1 MTLKVMIIGSGG
13 REHCIAWKVKQ
24 NKDVDRIFC
33 VPGNGG
39 MSEIGECVTLSSFDD
54 MLAFAKEQEIEL
66 VLVGPEAP
74 LAQGI
79 VDFFRESGI
88 KIVGPTQKA
97 AMLESSKV
105 FAKNFM
111 KKYSIPTAPFRVFD
125 NYQQAIEYF
134 QYLHNYPAVIKADGL
149 ASGKGVSIVND
160 FGEAKNTLWELMIQ
174 KKFGDAGTRVVVE
187 DFLEGEEVT
196 VMAVYDGKTYL
207 RLPISQDHKK
217 VGEGET
223 GPNTGGM
230 GAYSPVP
237 SVEETLLQQIER
249 EIFQPLVEG
258 IQKEKL
264 DYRGIIY
271 AGLLI
276 DARKRPFVLEF
287 NVRLGDPETQVVLPR
302 IANDWI
308 EIQTA
313 IIDQKLHHLKIKE
326 DERAALCVVL
336 ASKGYPGNYETGKII
351 SGLEAFQNL
360 PEDDVLVF
368 HAGTTKKESIFLTSG
383 GRVLNVCGRGKT
395 MEEAALKAYQ
405 AVKKIHFEDMYYRK
419 DIGWRALRKTAS
431 Q

>member
-1 MTLKVMIIGSGG
+1 LKVMIIGSGG

-24 NKDVDRIFC
+24 NKEVDRIFC

-39 MSEIGECVTLSSFDD
+39 MSEIGECVALSSFKD
-54 MLAFAKEQEIEL
+54 MLSFAKEKEIDL

-79 VDFFRESGI
+79 VDLFRENGI
-88 KIVGPTQKA
+88 NIVGPTQKA
-97 AMLESSKV
+97 AMLESSKA

-111 KKYSIPTAPFRVFD
+111 EKYSIPTAPFRIFD
-125 NYQQAIEYF
+125 SYQQATEYL
-134 QYLHNYPAVIKADGL
+134 QATHNYPIVIKADGL
-149 ASGKGVSIVND
+149 AAGKGVSIVND
-160 FGEAKNTLWELMIQ
+160 FAEAKNALWELMVQ
-174 KKFGDAGTRVVVE
+174 KKFGEAGKRVVIE
-187 DFLEGEEVT
+187 DFLKGEEIT

-207 RLPISQDHKK
+207 RLPVSQDHKK

-230 GAYSPVP
+230 GSYSPVP
-237 SVEETLLQQIER
+237 SAEETLLQRIDR

-276 DARKRPFVLEF
+276 DSQKRPFVLEF

-302 IANDWI
+302 IVNDWV

-313 IIDQKLHHLKIKE
+313 IIDQKLHSLKIKE

-360 PEDDVLVF
+360 PEDEVLVF
-368 HAGTTKKESIFLTSG
+368 HAGTKKQDNLFLTSG
-383 GRVLNVCGRGKT
+383 GRVLNVCSRDKT
-395 MEEAALKAYQ
+395 LEKAAAKAYQ

-419 DIGWRALRKTAS
+419 DIGWRAFKNQNLEN
-431 Q
+431 